1 MFMTQFKEERM
12 RTSDAKLK
20 DEGIASLTVLE
31 GNPDNPNNPK
41 RNDLNQMILSKDFK
55 NKYKTFDN
63 DLVLIKQKQD
73 NVEFA
78 AMVESVDQSIGK
90 IINELKKLKIEEN
103 TIIIFYSD
111 NGGCQ
116 L

>member
-1 MFMTQFKEERM
+1 MSYFNVHDPIQGRKDLVEKYRK
-12 RTSDAKLK
+12 KLR
-20 DEGIASLTVLE
+20 GIRNPQILTFILE

-41 RNDLNQMILSKDFK
+41 RRVKSNDIKQDFK

-78 AMVESVDQSIGK
+78 AMVESVDESIGK
-90 IINELKKLKIEEN
+90 IINELKNLRLKKI
-103 TIIIFYSD
+103 
-111 NGGCQ
+111 Q